1 MSTITDQ
8 KSNLPANIPADS
20 ALGTRLF
27 FDSYNYSPLEFGSND
42 VDAVF
47 GFFQSKGFSET
58 ASVNTGLILL
68 KQAKI
73 DNMPVFELIQ
83 TLKSLN
89 GLQLSTLIGE
99 VLNNNRSNIS
109 TLGFKVESVDK
120 LNQTRNI
127 IP

>member
-1 MSTITDQ
+1 MASTVDQ
-8 KSNLPANIPADS
+8 KSNLPLNLSTDS

-27 FDSYNYSPLEFGSND
+27 FDNYNYAPLEYGSND
-42 VDAVF
+42 VDSVI

-58 ASVNTGLILL
+58 AAVNTGLILL
-68 KQAKI
+68 KQSKI
-73 DNMPVFELIQ
+73 DSMPVFELIQ

-109 TLGFKVESVDK
+109 TLGFKIESVDK